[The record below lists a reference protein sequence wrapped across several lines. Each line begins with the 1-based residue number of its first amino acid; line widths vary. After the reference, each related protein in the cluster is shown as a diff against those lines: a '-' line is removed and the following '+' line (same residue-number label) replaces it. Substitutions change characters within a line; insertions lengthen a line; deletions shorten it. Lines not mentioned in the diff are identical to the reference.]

1 MADTATDFLEHFGVK
16 GMRWGK
22 RNVRPAYSKS
32 VKTFGSHNLQNSKHN
47 AVRPPVNADARN
59 SQSYQA
65 RAKAGGTQALSTK
78 ELKTLVERMNLE
90 KQYAGLNPPKVSAGQ
105 KIMSSLLPAMGSAVA
120 SQYSSRQPQRP
131 TVLPGTELATYA
143 KPSTKKLVM
152 DIALAAG
159 KQVLQ
164 EQGLNIGMQIAKSLL

>member
-22 RNVRPAYSKS
+22 RNARPTYSKS
-32 VKTFGSHNLQNSKHN
+32 VQTFGSHNLQNSKHH
-47 AVRPPVNADARN
+47 AVSPPANIDARK
-59 SQSYQA
+59 SQGYQA
-65 RAKAGGTQALSTK
+65 RVKAGGTQALSTK
-78 ELKTLVERMNLE
+78 ELKSLVERMNLE
-90 KQYAGLNPPKVSAGQ
+90 KQYAGLNPPKVSFGQ
-105 KIMSSLLPAMGSAVA
+105 KMISDLMPIMGSAVA
-120 SQYSSRQPQRP
+120 SQYSARQPQRP
-131 TVLPGTELATYA
+131 TVLPGSELATYA
-143 KPSTKKLVM
+143 KPSTKKLVL